1 MSRRRTVAA
10 VVVLA
15 VVATLGGCMGTL
27 TGNAAGQVDGPSGND
42 TATVQVS
49 ATGQVEAEPDQS
61 VVRVAVMATGED
73 ATTARDRLA
82 ENVSR
87 MREALR
93 QAGIEDDQVR
103 TAFFDIDQ
111 DYRETREGREPAGY
125 RAIQAFEVT
134 LSNVTRTGEI
144 IDVAVNNGA
153 NRVDGVEF
161 TLADDTRRELRADA
175 LRTAV
180 SNARADANVLANA
193 SDLEIVGV
201 RAVSTGESVF
211 TPFRAE
217 ATTAEADDAA
227 TTVEP
232 DPVTVTATVTVTYNA
247 TVQG

>member
-1 MSRRRTVAA
+1 
-10 VVVLA
+10 
-15 VVATLGGCMGTL
+15 MGALT
-27 TGNAAGQVDGPSGND
+27 TGNAAGQVDGPSAND
-42 TATVQVS
+42 TATIQVS

-61 VVRVAVMATGED
+61 IVRVAVMATGED

-93 QAGIEDDQVR
+93 QAGIDDDQVR

-161 TLADDTRRELRADA
+161 TLADDTRSELRADA
-175 LRTAV
+175 LRAAV
-180 SNARADANVLANA
+180 SNARVDANVLANA

-201 RAVSTGESVF
+201 RAVSTGEGGF
-211 TPFRAE
+211 TPHRTEVAME
-217 ATTAEADDAA
+217 AADAA

-232 DPVTVTATVTVTYNA
+232 GPVTVTASVTVTYNA
-247 TVQG
+247 TAQG

>member
-27 TGNAAGQVDGPSGND
+27 TTGNAAGQVDTDGNA

-49 ATGQVEAEPDQS
+49 ATGQVEAEPDQANL
-61 VVRVAVMATGED
+61 RVAVVATGED

-82 ENVSR
+82 ENVSEL
-87 MREALR
+87 REALR
-93 QAGIEDDQVR
+93 AAGIEDDQVR
-103 TAFFDIDQ
+103 TAYFDIDQ

-125 RAIQAFEVT
+125 RAIQAFEIT
-134 LSNVTRTGEI
+134 LSDVARTGEI

-161 TLADDTRRELRADA
+161 TLADDTRRQLRADA
-175 LRTAV
+175 LREAV
-180 SNARADANVLANA
+180 ANARADADVLANA
-193 SDLEIVGV
+193 SNLTITGV
-201 RAVSTGESVF
+201 RAVSTGEGGF
-211 TPFRAE
+211 TPHRTEVAME
-217 ATTAEADDAA
+217 AGDAA

-232 DPVTVTATVTVTYNA
+232 GPVTVTASVTVTYNA
-247 TVQG
+247 TAQG